1 MSNQDIAQQISIENG
16 MLKHITE
23 ALRLAVGW
31 QIHEADLSRKLS
43 TVRFISQ
50 SLQRHLEHLMAL
62 EEYDGYMDL
71 VLATSPHLSRTVEGL
86 RQEHEQLRAAI
97 CQIVLRL
104 EGLAAG
110 DPAAFARVCDDFRG
124 LLQKVEEHNRR
135 EGILWQ
141 EAFKRDGG
149 GEG

>member
-1 MSNQDIAQQISIENG
+1 MAAIDIAQQTVVEQD
-16 MLKHITE
+16 MLKHLME
-23 ALRLAVGW
+23 GLRVTMAWPVVDG
-31 QIHEADLSRKLS
+31 DYSRSLS
-43 TVRFISQ
+43 TLRFIAQ
-50 SLQRHLEHLMAL
+50 SFQRHLERLMTC